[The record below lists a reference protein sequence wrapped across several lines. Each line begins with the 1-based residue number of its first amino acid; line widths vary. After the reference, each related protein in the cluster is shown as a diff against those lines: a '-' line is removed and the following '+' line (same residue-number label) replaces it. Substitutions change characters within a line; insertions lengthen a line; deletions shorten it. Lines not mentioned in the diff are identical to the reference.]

1 MGGLLHLFHLDN
13 QSMARKLV
21 MHNKHVDGKFFIFH
35 FFFIFFFVILL
46 LFVLLLRDTSLVEI
60 RNLIVLLCW

>member
-35 FFFIFFFVILL
+35 FFFIFFFCDSTI
-46 LFVLLLRDTSLVEI
+46 I
-60 RNLIVLLCW
+60 CIVVTGHKFG